1 MPFLPGRIQIGHL
14 RVQPP
19 DTDIGTHA
27 IVLAAGAG
35 RRFGGGKLCSQF
47 RGRPLVTWAVEAALA
62 TRVAGVT
69 VVLGADADRVGMAL
83 SAFQDERLRTVTC
96 PEWNDGL
103 SRSLICGLE
112 SLPPDARAV
121 LLFLGDMPNVSS
133 GLADQ
138 LLGAVLSGAP
148 AAMPVC
154 EGLPAHPVAIASGLF
169 PGLHGLAGDKG
180 ARSFLRDVSGAVQI
194 QTDDCASLF
203 DVDRREDLRAE
214 PAPPS
219 ER

>member
-1 MPFLPGRIQIGHL
+1 MS
-14 RVQPP
+14 PP
-19 DTDIGTHA
+19 TTDAGTHA

-35 RRFGGGKLCSQF
+35 RRFGGGKLCSLY
-47 RGRPLVTWAVEAALA
+47 RGKPLVTWAVDAAIA
-62 TRVAGVT
+62 TRVARVT
-69 VVLGADADRVGMAL
+69 IVLGADADRVGMAL
-83 SAFQDERLRTVTC
+83 SRFQGERLRTVTC

-112 SLPPDARAV
+112 SLPPDARAL

-154 EGLPAHPVAIASGLF
+154 DGLPAHPVAIASSLF
-169 PGLHGLAGDKG
+169 PGLLGLAGDKG
-180 ARSFLRDVSGAVQI
+180 ARPFLSDVSGAVQI

-203 DVDRREDLRAE
+203 DVDTREDLQAE

-219 ER
+219 EQ